1 MNQTICQT
9 TSHAGIGPAV
19 VVKDAERDFG
29 ASIAAM
35 PKRLFD
41 LLYAWQQR
49 AGQRRHLME
58 LDDRMLG
65 DIGLS
70 RADVHREG
78 TKAFWRP

>member
-9 TSHAGIGPAV
+9 TCRAGIGPAV
-19 VVKDAERDFG
+19 VFKDAERDFG
-29 ASIAAM
+29 ASITAM

-49 AGQRRHLME
+49 ATERRHLME

-65 DIGLS
+65 DLGLT

-78 TKAFWRP
+78 TKPFWRP

>member
-9 TSHAGIGPAV
+9 TGRAGIGPAV
-19 VVKDAERDFG
+19 VLKDAERDFG
-29 ASIAAM
+29 TWITAM
-35 PKRLFD
+35 PKHLFD

-49 AGQRRHLME
+49 ATQRRHLME

-65 DIGLS
+65 DLGLS

-78 TKAFWRP
+78 TKPFWRP